1 MSKNYKTT
9 VPLTLSV
16 AIRGNK
22 KGTTYPAK
30 TIFTPAELSHLTKLQ
45 LELLLTKKQLIET
58 NEPAEATA
66 AAAPA
71 KTPVKEG

>member
-1 MSKNYKTT
+1 MSKNYKAT

-22 KGTTYPAK
+22 KGTTYPAG
-30 TIFTPAELSHLTKLQ
+30 TVFTAAELSHLTKLQ
-45 LELLLTKKQLIET
+45 LELLLTKKQLQEVEAET
-58 NEPAEATA
+58 AKAP
-66 AAAPA
+66 AAP